1 MVKLFGILIALAGV
15 CLGVYT
21 GFWVMFVGGIVDIID
36 AVKAPVADAG
46 IIGWA
51 ILKILLA
58 SFVGVVIAWI
68 GITIGAL
75 CGFSSVKFRYRNR
88 RF

>member
-1 MVKLFGILIALAGV
+1 MKLLGVIFAIFGI

-21 GFWVMFVGGIVDIID
+21 GFWVMFVGGIVEIID
-36 AVKAPVADAG
+36 AAKAPVTDAA

-51 ILKILLA
+51 ILKIIFA
-58 SFVGVVIAWI
+58 SFVGGIIAWI
-68 GITIGAL
+68 GIAIGAAF
-75 CGFSSVKFRYRNR
+75 GFSSVKFRYRNR

>member
-1 MVKLFGILIALAGV
+1 MKLLGVIFAIFGI

-21 GFWVMFVGGIVDIID
+21 GFCVMFVGGIVEIID
-36 AVKAPVADAG
+36 AVKAPVTDAA

-58 SFVGVVIAWI
+58 SFVGVIIAWI
-68 GITIGAL
+68 GIALGAL

>member
-1 MVKLFGILIALAGV
+1 MIKLFGALIAIFGI

-21 GFWVMFVGGIVDIID
+21 GFWVMFVGGIVEIID
-36 AVKAPVADAG
+36 AVKAPVTDAG

-51 ILKILLA
+51 ILKIIFA
-58 SFVGVVIAWI
+58 SFVGVIIAWI
-68 GITIGAL
+68 GIAIGAVF
-75 CGFSSVKFRYRNR
+75 GFSSVKFRYRNR